1 MSSINTNTQAMNA
14 LSTLRDVNKNLS
26 TTQERISTG
35 LKISSAKD
43 NAAYFSISETM
54 KGDSGMYSSIQEGLT
69 LTANSLKTA
78 RLGAETF
85 VDMIGEF
92 TKQVA
97 FGQAGAMN
105 HEDIQKQLDE
115 LVNQL
120 QTVLDQSTFNGENW
134 VDGDRTGAAAVE
146 AAEAVDPVDAVVAD
160 PDNGIDGADAIP
172 GIPAVEAQDAK
183 PAVNVVTGVKR
194 DGDKL
199 TVTTM
204 TVKGVDLKAIVD
216 ALSALKITDAVPADG
231 EDAPTP
237 DALETARNT
246 VLTEAN
252 NQLKA
257 AISAATDLGLS
268 EKSVETQQEYLKKLT
283 DTIDTGV
290 GAMVDADME
299 AEAARLQALQVQQ
312 QLATQALSIANQA
325 PQNLVSLFR

>member
-43 NAAYFSISETM
+43 NAAYYSISETM
-54 KGDSGMYSSIQEGLT
+54 KGDSGMYSAIQEGLT
-69 LTANSLKTA
+69 LTANSLKTG

-85 VDMIGEF
+85 VELIGEF
-92 TKQVA
+92 TEKVA

-105 HEDIQKQLDE
+105 HEDIQKELTE
-115 LVNQL
+115 LVGRL
-120 QTVLDQSTFNGENW
+120 KTVAQQSSFNGESW
-134 VDGDRTGAAAVE
+134 VNGDRVGTPGT
-146 AAEAVDPVDAVVAD
+146 PAD
-160 PDNGIDGADAIP
+160 NTTVPAT
-172 GIPAVEAQDAK
+172 PAV
-183 PAVNVVTGVKR
+183 PATYGANVVTGVSR
-194 DGDKL
+194 VGQNFE
-199 TVTTM
+199 VTTM
-204 TVKGVDLKAIVD
+204 GVNGVNLDAIAT
-216 ALSALKITDAVPADG
+216 ALEALDISATGTDPEAARKLV
-231 EDAPTP
+231 
-237 DALETARNT
+237 LETAND
-246 VLTEAN
+246 
-252 NQLKA
+252 QLKA
-257 AISAATDLGLS
+257 ATDAATQLGLS
-268 EKSVETQQEYLKKLT
+268 EKSVEQQQEFLKKLT

>member
-54 KGDSGMYSSIQEGLT
+54 KGDSAMYNSIQEGLT

-92 TKQVA
+92 TEQVA

-105 HEDIQKQLDE
+105 HADIQKQLGE
-115 LVNQL
+115 LVSQL
-120 QTVLDQSTFNGENW
+120 KTVLDQSTFNGENW
-134 VDGDRTGAAAVE
+134 VDGTRVDGTYTGL
-146 AAEAVDPVDAVVAD
+146 VAD
-160 PDNGIDGADAIP
+160 ANSVAPGGAGYIPTQGDVNGVP
-172 GIPAVEAQDAK
+172 
-183 PAVNVVTGVKR
+183 VNVVTGVGREGATLK
-194 DGDKL
+194 
-199 TVTTM
+199 VTKM
-204 TVKGVDLKAIVD
+204 EVAGVDLKGIVD
-216 ALSALKITDAVPADG
+216 RLSKIDITTGQVTTAPGAPLTGAD
-231 EDAPTP
+231 
-237 DALETARNT
+237 LETARNAI
-246 VLTEAN
+246 LTAAN
-252 NQLKA
+252 TELKA
-257 AISAATDLGLS
+257 AITAATDLGLS

>member
-26 TTQERISTG
+26 TTQERIATG
-35 LKISSAKD
+35 LKITSAKD
-43 NAAYFSISETM
+43 NAAYYSISETM

-85 VDMIGEF
+85 VDMINEF
-92 TKQVA
+92 TEQVA

-105 HEDIQKQLDE
+105 HADIDKQLKE
-115 LVNQL
+115 LVSQL
-120 QTVLDQSTFNGENW
+120 ETVLEQSTFNGENW
-134 VDGDRTGAAAVE
+134 VNGDRSTAGT
-146 AAEAVDPVDAVVAD
+146 
-160 PDNGIDGADAIP
+160 
-172 GIPAVEAQDAK
+172 
-183 PAVNVVTGVKR
+183 AVNAVTGVSR
-194 DGDKL
+194 ATDGTL
-199 TVTTM
+199 AVTTM
-204 TVKGVDLKAIVD
+204 SVKGVDLKAIHT
-216 ALSALKITDAVPADG
+216 ALKDLSIKDGTGTATDI
-231 EDAPTP
+231 
-237 DALETARNT
+237 ETKRAE
-246 VLTEAN
+246 VLTTAN
-252 NQLKA
+252 TQLKA
-257 AISAATDLGLS
+257 AISAATELGLS

>member
-134 VDGDRTGAAAVE
+134 VDGSRVGTPGT
-146 AAEAVDPVDAVVAD
+146 EAVIN
-160 PDNGIDGADAIP
+160 DNGTPDDDTDDTVTTPAGP
-172 GIPAVEAQDAK
+172 GK

-194 DGDKL
+194 DGDAL
-199 TVTTM
+199 SVTTM
-204 TVKGVDLKAIVD
+204 EVKGVDLKAIVD
-216 ALSALKITDAVPADG
+216 ALKGLKITDNPDTTDPAD
-231 EDAPTP
+231 
-237 DALETARNT
+237 LETARNE
-246 VLTEAN
+246 VLTAAN
-252 NQLKA
+252 TQLKA